1 MLQVRNGALLLRSK
15 PYSGI
20 GVTYFDAFLRH
31 VHDEADT
38 SFEAGFAALAEH
50 NIPFTRFCCGGFWP
64 KDWQQWQTNR
74 KGYFIRLD
82 RVFASAQKHGIGLIP
97 SVCWNLSTFP
107 DLVEEPCDQWGNPQ
121 SRTQT
126 MMRRYVG
133 ELAGRYASHPAL
145 WAWEFGNEYN
155 LPADL
160 PNASDHRPQVA
171 VEMGTAKTRTQRDE
185 LTHEQVRA
193 ALAAFGR
200 EVRKYDKSRVIFSG
214 NSIPRT
220 SAWHQKAERSWKK
233 DSPAQFQEMLRAD
246 NPDPLDTLTVH
257 AYEDDDFARLPDAAR
272 AAQAARKP
280 LFVGEFGVS
289 GPRTPESERR
299 FAAQLAALRQ
309 NRVPLAALWVYDFKH
324 QPELSVTAT
333 NERAWQL
340 KALAPERSYR
350 VK

>member
-1 MLQVRNGALLLRSK
+1 MLQVRNGALLLRGK

-20 GVTYFDAFLRH
+20 GVNYFDAFLRH

-50 NIPFTRFCCGGFWP
+50 RIPFVRLNGGGFWP
-64 KDWQQWQTNR
+64 VDWKLWLTDP
-74 KGYFIRLD
+74 KAYFVRLD

-97 SVCWNLSTFP
+97 SLCWNLSTFP
-107 DLVEEPCDQWGNPQ
+107 DLVDEPCDAWADPKSQ
-121 SRTQT
+121 TQAL
-126 MMRRYVG
+126 MRRYVK
-133 ELAGRYASHPAL
+133 EVVGRYVKHPAL

-160 PNASDHRPQVA
+160 LNASEHRPQVA
-171 VEMGTAKTRTQRDE
+171 VEMGTAKARTQRDE
-185 LTHEQVRA
+185 LTHDHIRA

-200 EVRKYDKSRVIFSG
+200 EVRKYDKARAIFSG

-246 NPDPLDTLTVH
+246 NPDPLDTLTIH
-257 AYEDDDFARLPDAAR
+257 AYEDEDFARLPDAVR
-272 AAQAARKP
+272 AAQSARKP

-289 GPRTPESERR
+289 GPRTPESEKR
-299 FAAQLAALRQ
+299 FTEQLAALRQ
-309 NRVPLAALWVYDFKH
+309 NKVPLAALWVYDFKH

-340 KALAPERSYR
+340 KALTS
-350 VK
+350 